1 LHENNNFKYKLFK
14 KNNYN
19 LCSYFDYVLFRI
31 CHCEGDIDTPLIAPC
46 YCAGSL
52 RFVHQVCLQQWIKSS
67 NIRCCELCK
76 FQFIMQTKTKP
87 FSQVNILLLIIQLI

>member
-1 LHENNNFKYKLFK
+1 M
-14 KNNYN
+14 
-19 LCSYFDYVLFRI
+19 LFRI

-87 FSQVNILLLIIQLI
+87 FSQVNLYYTNHLLHFHTKYNLFVVGTFRNVWHGT

>member
-1 LHENNNFKYKLFK
+1 MNSQIYKLD
-14 KNNYN
+14 KNKH
-19 LCSYFDYVLFRI
+19 YFTFFMYRI

-52 RFVHQVCLQQWIKSS
+52 RFVHQACLQQWIKSS

-87 FSQVNILLLIIQLI
+87 FSQVCFHYIILLIILSY